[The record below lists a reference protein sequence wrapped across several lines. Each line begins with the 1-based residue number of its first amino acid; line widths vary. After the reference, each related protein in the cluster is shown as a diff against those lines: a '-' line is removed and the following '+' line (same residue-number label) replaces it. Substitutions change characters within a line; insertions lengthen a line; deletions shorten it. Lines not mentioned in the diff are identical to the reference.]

1 MYDIVVQCNEEEETV
16 VTLQM
21 TVRVPADLAE
31 EVDRKASQLRLRRSD
46 IVRMALYA
54 FLEGSP
60 AHENMP
66 SGKTPYERV
75 EHLLGSVDSG
85 IPDLGSRHEEYLR
98 EAFDRLMNE
107 AFGANPFKD
116 LGRKSRNGEDLR
128 YNIAVSLSD
137 VAQGTEREIGYRR
150 RVKCDSCGG
159 SGTDG
164 RAARVLCSEC
174 GGSGEARRK
183 PLLRRSTRCPKCRGV
198 GKVSATPCGDCGGDG
213 LVPHESRVR
222 VRIPA
227 GVQSGQRLK
236 VRDMGN
242 QGQTGGTTGDLF
254 VVVDVEE
261 HPFFQRDQRHVY
273 CRMPVSFADLAL
285 GVDLTVPTLREPA
298 TVRVPAGTQPD
309 QVLTLKGHGLPGPR
323 GGRAGDQR
331 VRLVLEIPRDL
342 APEARETLESAR
354 SALDPGP
361 TELRLQV
368 LDLLDE
374 MV

>member
-1 MYDIVVQCNEEEETV
+1 VSDPYRILGVERGASPDELKRAFRKLALRYHPDRNPDDPDAEARFKQVTAAYKLLSDPVRRFQYDRFGHVSDGARGNPFDMDQ
-16 VTLQM
+16 
-21 TVRVPADLAE
+21 
-31 EVDRKASQLRLRRSD
+31 VD
-46 IVRMALYA
+46 
-54 FLEGSP
+54 
-60 AHENMP
+60 
-66 SGKTPYERV
+66 
-75 EHLLGSVDSG
+75 
-85 IPDLGSRHEEYLR
+85 LR